1 MKGDGKEFHPG
12 NGTVLF
18 VGEKKEDLSFARESA
33 QTLDFGMDFY
43 APQTIQTCDGR
54 RVMIGW
60 MQNWDTCNVG
70 HGETEPAVH
79 GDLLPFLQVIEDAS
93 PRADDIIERGCPL
106 VAALLVARQCEGDE
120 LALGSLPGVGPHHGV
135 RGDVADKEDVLHDG
149 LFLMVGKY
157 VWSVLVIGTQEGH
170 SLDKGIVRG
179 A

>member
-1 MKGDGKEFHPG
+1 MRRLDLDHHPVDKLECLEG
-12 NGTVLF
+12 EVLF
-18 VGEKKEDLSFARESA
+18 HGNSVGPGIHRLGPCPRRWSA
-33 QTLDFGMDFY
+33 KLHVVRAHIEVDVALAGF
-43 APQTIQTCDGR
+43 IL
-54 RVMIGW
+54 
-60 MQNWDTCNVG
+60 G

-106 VAALLVARQCEGDE
+106 VAALLVARQREGDE